1 MTDFWYFALPLLTG
15 LLLDAFIG
23 DPDRLPHPI
32 KLFGNL
38 IAFFDKRFNNTT
50 HKRIKGAVVA
60 IVLVASVWI
69 TLYGIDVVFSAN
81 TWLYISYASVM
92 VFYGIANRN
101 LIDEALKVERKL
113 SFDGIEAGRKQLS
126 RIVGRDTSQLS
137 ANKIRIAVL
146 ETLSENLSDGV
157 IAPLFYYALGGV
169 PLMFAYKMVNTL
181 DSMIGYKSE
190 KYIDFGRFAAK
201 LDDVANFIPSR
212 LTAFIMVLI
221 SLSWRGLTYIFHFG
235 NKHASPNSGYP
246 EAALAGILNCRF
258 GGPNIYHGQV
268 VEKPF
273 IGYTDREIT
282 KGDIIKACVLNGCV
296 TVVMVVLILGL
307 LFVV

>member
-15 LLLDAFIG
+15 LLLDTIIG
-23 DPDRLPHPI
+23 DPDRMPHPI

-38 IAFFDKRFNNTT
+38 IAFFDKRLNETT
-50 HKRIKGAVVA
+50 HKRIKGAAVA

-69 TLYGIDVVFSAN
+69 TLYGIEVMLS
-81 TWLYISYASVM
+81 TTPWLYISYASVM

-113 SFDGIEAGRKQLS
+113 TFDGIEAGRKQLS

-212 LTAFIMVLI
+212 LTAFVMVFI

-235 NKHASPNSGYP
+235 KKHASPNSGYP

-296 TVVMVVLILGL
+296 TVVMVVAV
-307 LFVV
+307 LFLR